1 MESSLQPNQ
10 DVSAHSIILDFP
22 AIEAMQE
29 ASETVGWE
37 CEYRQ
42 LDAGRLEART
52 VLREFGDASFLRET
66 ANRRLSIVA
75 QSPEETVTI
84 IVPAS
89 DSIFRING
97 IDVVHTASYLNG
109 LSGWPHSA
117 TNS

>member
-1 MESSLQPNQ
+1 MTEKMSKLACFYVGFNGVFRGGCRVVCSRCAPLGHSSVML
-10 DVSAHSIILDFP
+10 
-22 AIEAMQE
+22 
-29 ASETVGWE
+29 T
-37 CEYRQ
+37 
-42 LDAGRLEART
+42 
-52 VLREFGDASFLRET
+52 FLRET

-109 LSGWPHSA
+109 LSGWPHST